1 MVISIFSTIVFF
13 HYLGNIFLT
22 TFETKCSNKMLNTKC
37 YVKTWYGFKYTLK
50 LYSFWKIYAFK
61 MKFYLSL
68 LYITTYMSFIKE
80 FIYILLMHI
89 MFLYY
94 QALQYIFCPS
104 GWVSRKLYQE
114 KNKLASGSRN
124 YFVWISLLFYSWQN
138 HWKYQFLPLFVDKS
152 FFFKMNC
159 QKYGRSLAQI
169 EDKSKNK
176 WLRKK
181 YSNIKTG
188 NFI

>member
-1 MVISIFSTIVFF
+1 MFSTIVFF
-13 HYLGNIFLT
+13 HYLIGNIFLT
-22 TFETKCSNKMLNTKC
+22 TFETKCSNKMLSTKC

-50 LYSFWKIYAFK
+50 LYSIWKIYAFK

-94 QALQYIFCPS
+94 QALQYIVCPS

-138 HWKYQFLPLFVDKS
+138 YWKYQFLPLFVDKS
-152 FFFKMNC
+152 FFIKMNC

>member
-1 MVISIFSTIVFF
+1 
-13 HYLGNIFLT
+13 
-22 TFETKCSNKMLNTKC
+22 
-37 YVKTWYGFKYTLK
+37 
-50 LYSFWKIYAFK
+50 

-94 QALQYIFCPS
+94 QALQYIVCPS

-152 FFFKMNC
+152 FSWKWTVKNMVDLLLKLKIKVKTNGWGKNIQILKPVTLFK
-159 QKYGRSLAQI
+159 
-169 EDKSKNK
+169 DP
-176 WLRKK
+176 
-181 YSNIKTG
+181 
-188 NFI
+188 

>member
-1 MVISIFSTIVFF
+1 
-13 HYLGNIFLT
+13 
-22 TFETKCSNKMLNTKC
+22 
-37 YVKTWYGFKYTLK
+37 
-50 LYSFWKIYAFK
+50 

-94 QALQYIFCPS
+94 QALQYIVCPS

-114 KNKLASGSRN
+114 KTNWPQAPVIILFEFLCYSIHGKIIESIN
-124 YFVWISLLFYSWQN
+124 FSLYLWT
-138 HWKYQFLPLFVDKS
+138 S
-152 FFFKMNC
+152 FFIKMNC
-159 QKYGRSLAQI
+159 QKYGRALAQI

>member
-1 MVISIFSTIVFF
+1 MKKICFKDEILFVFVIYHNIYEFHKRVYLYFIDAYYVF
-13 HYLGNIFLT
+13 
-22 TFETKCSNKMLNTKC
+22 
-37 YVKTWYGFKYTLK
+37 
-50 LYSFWKIYAFK
+50 
-61 MKFYLSL
+61 
-68 LYITTYMSFIKE
+68 
-80 FIYILLMHI
+80 ILLSCFTIHVYRLSKWLGI
-89 MFLYY
+89 KKT
-94 QALQYIFCPS
+94 IS
-104 GWVSRKLYQE
+104 G

-138 HWKYQFLPLFVDKS
+138 HWKNQFLPLFVDKS
-152 FFFKMNC
+152 FFIKMNC
-159 QKYGRSLAQI
+159 QKYGRALAQI

>member
-1 MVISIFSTIVFF
+1 MFSTIVFF

-94 QALQYIFCPS
+94 QALQYIVCPS
-104 GWVSRKLYQE
+104 GWVSRKLFQE
-114 KNKLASGSRN
+114 KTNWPQAH
-124 YFVWISLLFYSWQN
+124 VIILFEFLCYIFYPWQN

-152 FFFKMNC
+152 FFIKMNC

>member
-1 MVISIFSTIVFF
+1 MFSTIVFF
-13 HYLGNIFLT
+13 HYLIGNIFLT
-22 TFETKCSNKMLNTKC
+22 TFETKCSNKMLSTKC

-61 MKFYLSL
+61 MKFYMSL

-94 QALQYIFCPS
+94 QALQYIVCPS

-114 KNKLASGSRN
+114 KINWPQAPVIILFEFLCYSIHGKIIESINFSLYLWTNPFSLKWTVKNMVELLLKLKIKVKTNGWGKN
-124 YFVWISLLFYSWQN
+124 IQILKPVTLL
-138 HWKYQFLPLFVDKS
+138 KDP
-152 FFFKMNC
+152 
-159 QKYGRSLAQI
+159 
-169 EDKSKNK
+169 
-176 WLRKK
+176 
-181 YSNIKTG
+181 
-188 NFI
+188 